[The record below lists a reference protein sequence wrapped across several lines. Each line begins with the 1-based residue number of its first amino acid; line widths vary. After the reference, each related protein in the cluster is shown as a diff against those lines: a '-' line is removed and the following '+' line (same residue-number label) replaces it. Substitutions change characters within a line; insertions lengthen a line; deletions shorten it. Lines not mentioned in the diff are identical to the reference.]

1 MSDLASK
8 YRDLRGILRNLGN
21 IAIAFS
27 GGVDSTLLLHTAIST
42 LGTSRVLAC
51 HIRTALQSRRTA
63 TDLDEVLSRDFPA
76 SLEVHFLELAPL
88 TWPEF
93 MANDSGRCYVCKRR
107 MYDALLDF
115 AHRHGFTVL
124 ADGTNDDDR
133 HQLRPGLRAIAEL
146 GVMTPL
152 AQAGLGKSEV
162 RQLARSLG
170 LGNHDQ
176 PANSCLATR
185 VATGLAICRDELARV
200 EAAEDALWALGFSGC
215 RVRRHPGYYL
225 IEIHE
230 GDFTALVDPAL
241 RQLIDERLAQI
252 LPLPAMLSLAG
263 RK

>member
-1 MSDLASK
+1 MSDLAGK
-8 YRDLRGILRNLGN
+8 YRELRGILRNLDT
-21 IAIAFS
+21 IAVALS

-63 TDLDEVLSRDFPA
+63 ADLAEVLSRDFPA

-93 MANDSGRCYVCKRR
+93 MVNDSSRCYVCKLR
-107 MYDALLDF
+107 MYGALLDF
-115 AHRHGFTVL
+115 ARGHGFTVL
-124 ADGTNDDDR
+124 ADGTNDDDL
-133 HQLRPGLRAIAEL
+133 HQFRPGLRAIAEL
-146 GVMTPL
+146 GVVTPL
-152 AQAGLGKSEV
+152 AQVGLGKSEI

-200 EAAEDALWALGFSGC
+200 EAAEEALWALGFWGC

-225 IEIHE
+225 IEIRE
-230 GDFTALVDPAL
+230 GDFASLIDPAL